1 MEFRVFL
8 DSRLPEYRTFYR
20 VDSGGKPIDDHVN
33 RMLVQA
39 AGVDIRRKSMVIG
52 NEMKIVKCSFPVGRI
67 PLNILF
73 LAVNDFEK
81 TPSASPSS

>member
-52 NEMKIVKCSFPVGRI
+52 NEMKIVKF
-67 PLNILF
+67 ILERDPI
-73 LAVNDFEK
+73 LQRPNEMTQV
-81 TPSASPSS
+81 